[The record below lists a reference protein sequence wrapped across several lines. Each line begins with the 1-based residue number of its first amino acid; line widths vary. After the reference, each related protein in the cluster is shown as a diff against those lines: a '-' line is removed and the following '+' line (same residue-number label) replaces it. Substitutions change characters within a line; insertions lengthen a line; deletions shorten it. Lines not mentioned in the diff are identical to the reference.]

1 MRKVK
6 TSLYPLGGI
15 LAMIAV
21 ALFIT
26 WTTATPDERDD
37 IVIWATGQVGQEHRR
52 ARRAGD
58 VRPTERYLYADVF
71 GGSGYGAPYIDC
83 DCSLD
88 GPFAIVY
95 GHYMSDGQ
103 RVLRDLGRVPPP
115 GEYKPVSR

>member
-1 MRKVK
+1 VLG
-6 TSLYPLGGI
+6 TSI
-15 LAMIAV
+15 
-21 ALFIT
+21 
-26 WTTATPDERDD
+26 DEP
-37 IVIWATGQVGQEHRR
+37 VVQVTSDQ
-52 ARRAGD
+52 
-58 VRPTERYLYADVF
+58 PNRYLYAYVF
-71 GGSGYGAPYIDC
+71 GGSGYGASYIEC